1 MTNDDLLDTLKT
13 FGHKGTKSKSKDV
26 HQEALYGPKTTK
38 IEEPKPT
45 PGGSKKPGE
54 DDTNVYPDIYG
65 PEITPVPGSKSCK
78 KGKHTSDCVDDEAY
92 QFNPDFDKAFPRA
105 DGEPQP
111 FLTDFSSFQ
120 H

>member
-13 FGHKGTKSKSKDV
+13 FGQKGTKSKSKDV
-26 HQEALYGPKTTK
+26 HEEPLYGPKSGGL
-38 IEEPKPT
+38 EPT
-45 PGGSKKPGE
+45 PTPSSKKNNGQ
-54 DDTNVYPDIYG
+54 DGINSYPDIYG
-65 PEITPVPGSKSCK
+65 PEITPIPGSKSCK

>member
-38 IEEPKPT
+38 IEEPKPSAS
-45 PGGSKKPGE
+45 GKKPGE